1 MAILVNRTPTPTSV
15 ASIDDPY
22 YSETKKVRF
31 CPKVRCRVVE
41 ATRYPSGYFY
51 TVSEIDRFRAE
62 ADTERRTPQ
71 LTVASSTMRLLLK
84 ELLLDVAAEKAEESK
99 DDFVASRHDWEPL
112 AQEQSEEGKENI
124 LNGRYLAD
132 SPFHMKYKSLYD
144 QLANFKDLGGGD
156 ADGKQQPFENKLES
170 LSIEF

>member
-62 ADTERRTPQ
+62 ADMERRTPQ
-71 LTVASSTMRLLLK
+71 LNIASSTMRLLLK

-99 DDFVASRHDWEPL
+99 EDRHDWEPL
-112 AQEQSEEGKENI
+112 AQEQSEENI

-156 ADGKQQPFENKLES
+156 TDGQQQPFENKLES